1 MFELLLVWLVL
12 TVQLDEAATI
22 KNSQIANE
30 LSLPPV
36 KLHCSS
42 KCTLEGGG
50 AEVMGCTRFIFICK
64 HRDIRVLHTLT
75 MAMAQ
80 TAVFN

>member
-1 MFELLLVWLVL
+1 MFEVLLVWLVL

-50 AEVMGCTRFIFICK
+50 GGGGGGGGTKVMGCTRFIY
-64 HRDIRVLHTLT
+64 
-75 MAMAQ
+75 M
-80 TAVFN
+80 

>member
-1 MFELLLVWLVL
+1 MFEVLLVWLVL

-36 KLHCSS
+36 KLHSSS
-42 KCTLEGGG
+42 KCTGEREGRSYG
-50 AEVMGCTRFIFICK
+50 
-64 HRDIRVLHTLT
+64 LHQIYIH
-75 MAMAQ
+75 M
-80 TAVFN
+80 

>member
-1 MFELLLVWLVL
+1 MFEVLLVWLVL

-42 KCTLEGGG
+42 KRTLEGGG
-50 AEVMGCTRFIFICK
+50 GGGRSYG
-64 HRDIRVLHTLT
+64 LHQIYIY
-75 MAMAQ
+75 M
-80 TAVFN
+80 

>member
-1 MFELLLVWLVL
+1 M
-12 TVQLDEAATI
+12 QLDEAASI

-42 KCTLEGGG
+42 KCTLEGGEG
-50 AEVMGCTRFIFICK
+50 GGRSYGRLHQIYIYICK
-64 HRDIRVLHTLT
+64 HRDIMVNGVGTSVQNLSTT
-75 MAMAQ
+75 
-80 TAVFN
+80 